1 MSKLSRSFEKTNT
14 RTCVA
19 TISWTPMP
27 AFGFFSRS
35 GQKPSR
41 EPISVEDQA
50 ALLDDQHQRSN
61 SSSPIWATGANVP
74 NRAAQACTSVQ
85 VDIDLYKG
93 MAQSPYDRT
102 DTSYST
108 PVGTSYYTKAARSPP
123 QAAGASSQWIS
134 HPRSMTAGETPA
146 FMRCRAMGCAAC
158 VVCLLLFVLMIVSN
172 LAVLLITHHAT
183 PFLSSLMEL
192 LSSAEHLLFSTKPP
206 WSVTGGKP
214 PPPPPPHHFG

>member
-19 TISWTPMP
+19 TISWSPMP

>member
-14 RTCVA
+14 RLVP

>member
-14 RTCVA
+14 RTCAA